1 MHRTPSSRSRLPG
14 VVRGVS
20 TETRGGRS
28 RLRPLRMTVT
38 RVRPPTGVHTA
49 CATVLFADLR
59 GYTGM
64 AERLPAARV
73 VPLLDEFF
81 RTLAAATA
89 NYSGTIFHMA
99 GDGMMAG
106 FGVNGERGNGAREA
120 LSAGHA
126 ILQAFVP
133 IAARWRS

>member
-64 AERLPAARV
+64 AERLPAVRV

-81 RTLAAATA
+81 KTLAAAVET
-89 NYSGTIFHMA
+89 YRGTVFHMA

-106 FGVNGERGNGAREA
+106 FGMGEARDSGAREA
-120 LSAGHA
+120 LAAGH
-126 ILQAFVP
+126 
-133 IAARWRS
+133 